1 MTKFI
6 LSIFLCLSIN
16 TISGQEVHPLYKIKT
31 SGAITD
37 FVFNDPLIILSTD
50 AGTIETYNVISGKRE
65 DFMQLPVMKDFMGDP
80 VPTKI
85 FSIDKISQ
93 KILSVTQGV
102 HGFRNVIIFENGQQ
116 EEIINAEKDKM
127 MIKKA
132 RWVSGN
138 TILLGLM
145 SNDLI
150 LFDVTQK
157 LTICELNISPYTFSD
172 FSLTEDKQYA
182 FTADESGIVHKID
195 VNNCEARQDYSG
207 INVDN
212 IYQIAYK
219 SGIVITAGQD
229 RRVGVYN
236 TITGGDYFLQENF
249 LVYSIGLS
257 SDGSIGAYSASEE
270 NNISVFM
277 TESRNEIC
285 ILKGH
290 QSVITRMEFID
301 KQTLATVADDHFLMI
316 WKIN

>member
-85 FSIDKISQ
+85 FSVDKLSQ
-93 KILSVTQGV
+93 RILSVTQGI

-157 LTICELNISPYTFSD
+157 QAICELNISPYTFSD

-195 VNNCEARQDYSG
+195 VNNCEAKQDYSG

-277 TESRNEIC
+277 TDSRKEIG

-290 QSVITRMEFID
+290 QSVITRMEFIN

>member
-1 MTKFI
+1 VIKFI

-16 TISGQEVHPLYKIKT
+16 TISGQEVHPFSKVKT

-37 FVFNDPLIILSTD
+37 LVINDQLIILSTD
-50 AGTIETYNVISGKRE
+50 AGTIETYNIISKKQE
-65 DFMQLPVMKDFMGDP
+65 IIIQLPVMEDFMGDA

-85 FSIDKISQ
+85 FSIDKLSQ
-93 KILSVTQGV
+93 RILAVTQGI
-102 HGFRNVIIFENGQQ
+102 HGFRNVSIFENGRQ
-116 EEIINAEKDKM
+116 EEIINAGKDKM

-157 LTICELNISPYTFSD
+157 QAICELNISPYTFSD

-195 VNNCEARQDYSG
+195 VNNCETRQDYSG

-229 RRVGVYN
+229 RRVGIYN
-236 TITGGDYFLQENF
+236 TIAGIDYFLQENF
-249 LVYSIGLS
+249 LVYSIGLN

-270 NNISVFM
+270 NNITVFM
-277 TESRNEIC
+277 TESRDEIC
-285 ILKGH
+285 VLKGH
-290 QSVITRMEFID
+290 ESVITRMEFID
-301 KQTLATVADDHFLMI
+301 KRTLATVADDHFLII